1 MEQREKYKTH
11 HHGITSNTP
20 EESLVSAITV
30 QRYRNERRDDRV
42 PLEGPPAGIMERAI
56 RKRVN
61 RGTARMC
68 ENLEAADARD
78 ELDLDSAKLIAKSE
92 LAWIADD
99 LCEIAREADDGRG
112 NR

>member
-1 MEQREKYKTH
+1 MTEQRGTYTD
-11 HHGITSNTP
+11 P
-20 EESLVSAITV
+20 P
-30 QRYRNERRDDRV
+30 Q
-42 PLEGPPAGIMERAI
+42 GPPAGIMERTI

-68 ENLEAADARD
+68 ENLEAADAAD